1 MRYDKEVSFV
11 TMGKEVYDSFTG
23 NYEVSADTSNTLW
36 ANITNMSENRITFLF
51 GGLTVGAYVV
61 RIQNHYDVPFDYL
74 SFGGKDYNVKRNR
87 KLRRGHTFEVSE
99 RL

>member
-11 TMGKEVYDSFTG
+11 TMGKESYKPTTG
-23 NYEVSADTSNTLW
+23 NYEVSADTSTTLW
-36 ANITNMSENRITFLF
+36 ANVTNMSEDHITFLF
-51 GGLTVGAYVV
+51 GGVTVGAYVI

-74 SFGGKDYNVKRNR
+74 SFGGKNYNVKRNR
-87 KLRRGHTFEVSE
+87 KLRRAHTFEVSE

>member
-1 MRYDKEVSFV
+1 MRYDKKIYFV
-11 TMGKEVYDSFTG
+11 KQGKEVYDPSTG
-23 NYEVSADTSNTLW
+23 DYIASASSETPKW
-36 ANITNMSENRITFLF
+36 ANVSDMSNERITFLF
-51 GGLTVGAYVV
+51 GGVTVGAYVI